1 MKTKSLILNLLTLAA
16 VLAFAGCASSG
27 YQKGSKTGANIQDAA
42 NRIAALPARIDQ
54 TLAALNDL
62 VANPQPDLRPQFKTF
77 SSQLA
82 DLTSAGQD
90 IADARRSM
98 EANGKEFFAK
108 WDEELAKI
116 QSEDIKARSQS
127 RKEEVAQKLRTI
139 KRSYAEAEMAF
150 QPFLAELKDVQTS
163 LAVDLTTGGVEAMRD
178 TAAKATRDASP
189 LKNSIAQLAADF
201 KALGLSMSAVTPT
214 PAK

>member
-27 YQKGSKTGANIQDAA
+27 YQQGSKTGANIQDAA
-42 NRIAALPARIDQ
+42 NRIAALPERIDQ

-62 VANPQPDLRPQFKTF
+62 VANPQSDLRPQFKTF

-82 DLTSAGQD
+82 DLTSAAQD

-98 EANGKEFFAK
+98 AANGKEFFAK

-116 QSEDIKARSQS
+116 QNEDIKARGQS
-127 RKEEVAQKLRTI
+127 RKDEVAQKLQAI
-139 KRSYAEAEMAF
+139 KRSYAEAELAF
-150 QPFLAELKDVQTS
+150 QPFLADLKDVQTS
-163 LAVDLTTGGVEAMRD
+163 LAMDLTTGGVAAMRD
-178 TAAKATRDASP
+178 TAAKATRDAGP
-189 LKNSIAQLAADF
+189 LKNSISQQAADF
-201 KALGLSMSAVTPT
+201 KALGLAMSAVTPA